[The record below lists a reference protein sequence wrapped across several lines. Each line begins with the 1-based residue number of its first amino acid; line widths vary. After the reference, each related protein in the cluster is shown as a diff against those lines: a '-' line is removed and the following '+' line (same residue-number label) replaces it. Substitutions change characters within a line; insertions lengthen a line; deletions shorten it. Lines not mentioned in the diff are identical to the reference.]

1 MFKKIFF
8 LLLFSLLFLTYSFS
22 EIISLDGEWDIIF
35 DESNESKN
43 KSLYLESNFKKN
55 NSKRNKTLHIN
66 EVHFDEAFSIDANSI
81 HSR

>member
-55 NSKRNKTLHIN
+55 NSKQKNKCSKLLGN
-66 EVHFDEAFSIDANSI
+66 NK
-81 HSR
+81 RRL